1 MDSEMEDGSEQDRST
16 EVDDITDVEV
26 EETPRKAGEKQ
37 DGASKEKEV
46 SQKTKHAHI
55 FLENC

>member
-55 FLENC
+55 K